1 MFRRRHRIATR
12 TVAIEICRSTL
23 QLAICEAG
31 DGTSRRARV
40 QTIPWRRESTSL
52 HSESGSAE
60 LTAALKQLAA
70 EHRLQGHSVY
80 VSLNGDF
87 CVTRAVTGTTERVRH
102 ELAQL
107 EQRSAL
113 YLSLGH
119 GKKALGGS
127 VRHIDARHQHALLTV
142 VNRKTLAT
150 LVEAANRSGIELKR
164 VEPSLVSLARL
175 VGQAGGDATGPA
187 LIVCL
192 SEQGVE
198 LGISHRGQPVLD
210 YRPAGMNVR
219 ENVVS
224 IVAGHMSRLKRYCQR
239 YVPFAEGQLE
249 TVYLCG
255 DARAVDEVLPAFQSE
270 LSLTVKR
277 LEAPALDVSWSV
289 EGQAAGCELGA
300 ALGACLLEEVTD
312 PEQMGPN
319 LLERLKSQAR
329 EPMAPAVVRTL
340 LPLAAA
346 VLVSLAAWGAVLH
359 EKRGCQELDRQ
370 MSELAPLQEEALAAR
385 RNVLR
390 DEAKAA
396 HLRAIQAAA
405 SQPAWNE
412 LTERVATCL
421 PDDVWL
427 DNLAIDAEGKVVLS
441 GVAFTDDG
449 VFEFVQWL
457 RDCPG
462 FSRVSLGGTQTARL
476 PTGPATRFDVLAD
489 FAAEG
494 KQEGEG
500 NGSG

>member
-1 MFRRRHRIATR
+1 MFRSRHRGVAR
-12 TVAIEICRSTL
+12 TVAIEVCRSTL
-23 QLAICEAG
+23 NLAICELKEG
-31 DGTSRRARV
+31 SPRRARV
-40 QTIPWRRESTSL
+40 QTIPWRREATSL
-52 HSESGSAE
+52 HSTVAGAE
-60 LTAALKQLAA
+60 LTAALKQLAT
-70 EHRLQGHSVY
+70 EHRLQGQPVY

-127 VRHIDARHQHALLTV
+127 VRQIDARHQHALLTV

-175 VGQAGGDATGPA
+175 VGRAGGDATGPA

-192 SEQGVE
+192 SERGVE

-224 IVAGHMSRLKRYCQR
+224 IVAGHMSRLQRYCQR
-239 YVPFAEGQLE
+239 YVPFAEGRLE

-255 DARAVDEVLPAFQSE
+255 DARAVDEVLPAFESE
-270 LSLTVKR
+270 LSLVVKR
-277 LEAPALDVSWSV
+277 LEAPALDTSWSV
-289 EGQAAGCELGA
+289 DGEAAGCELGA
-300 ALGACLLEEVTD
+300 ALGACLLDEITD

-319 LLERLKSQAR
+319 LLERLKSKTR
-329 EPMAPAVVRTL
+329 EPLTPAVVRTL

-346 VLVSLAAWGAVLH
+346 VLVSLGAWAAVWY
-359 EKRGCQELDRQ
+359 EKQGCGELDRQ
-370 MSELAPLQEEALAAR
+370 LSELAPLQEEALAAR
-385 RNVLR
+385 RDVLR
-390 DEAKAA
+390 NEAKAA
-396 HLRAIQAAA
+396 HLRSIQAAA
-405 SQPAWNE
+405 SQPAWNV
-412 LTERVATCL
+412 LAERVATCL

-427 DNLAIDAEGKVVLS
+427 DNLAIDAEGQVVLS

-457 RDCPG
+457 RQCPG

-489 FAAEG
+489 FAADAIE
-494 KQEGEG
+494 EGEG